1 MGELWKIIQVIL
13 LSSVKFVAGPPFAYY
28 DKRYDFS
35 NLETVL
41 YSVIGGMLGVI
52 IFTYLSQPF
61 FTLEHWI
68 VNKFRKHFSKPQPFS
83 TPVADIDGDIEIK
96 YEYIAKEEYKRR
108 IFTKRNRRIV
118 KVWKKYGLTGI
129 AIITPVILSIPIG
142 TIVAN
147 SLESNRKKI
156 FLYMF
161 ISLMLWSV
169 TMTMAFELYHVAT
182 VKDLQEQVIP

>member
-1 MGELWKIIQVIL
+1 MEEFWKIIQVIL

-35 NLETVL
+35 NAETVI
-41 YSVIGGMLGVI
+41 YCVIGGMLGVF
-52 IFTYLSQPF
+52 IFSYLSKPF

-68 VNKFRKHFSKPQPFS
+68 VNKFRKHFSKPETFS
-83 TPVADIDGDIEIK
+83 TPVADIEGEIEIK
-96 YEYIAKEEYKRR
+96 YEYIEKEAYKRR

-118 KVWKKYGLTGI
+118 KIWKKYGLTGI

-147 SLESNRKKI
+147 SLESNKKKI

-161 ISLMLWSV
+161 ISLFLWSF
-169 TMTMAFELYHVAT
+169 TMTMAFELFNVAT
-182 VKDLQEQVIP
+182 VKDLKEQVTK